1 MYTLP
6 VLFLLY
12 LLSLRG
18 RRNAPG
24 MEELKKWYY
33 AHRGLHNA
41 QRPEN
46 SMAAFRA
53 ALEQGFGIEFD
64 LHLLKDGNLGVMHD
78 SSLLRTTGREG
89 KMEELTT
96 AELKQYFLNGT
107 QETIPEFREILELFD
122 GKAPL
127 IIELKSEGGNAAKLT
142 ETAVRQLE
150 GYSGPYCIE
159 SFDPSCIRWL
169 KQHRP
174 EIIRGQLAYNSLGD
188 KNGFSF
194 PVRFITSFYL
204 ENFLTLPDFIAYD
217 LKSRKN
223 LSNFLC
229 RKVWG
234 IQGVSWTIRSK
245 EDFNTLVKEGWIPIF
260 EKFLP

>member
-1 MYTLP
+1 MYTIP
-6 VLFLLY
+6 ILFLLY

-18 RRNAPG
+18 RKDAPG
-24 MEELKKWYY
+24 MEELRKWYY
-33 AHRGLHNA
+33 AHRGLHDGDK
-41 QRPEN
+41 PEN

-53 ALEQGFGIEFD
+53 ALEKGFGIEFD

-78 SSLLRTTGREG
+78 SSLLRTTGCDG
-89 KMEELTT
+89 TMEELTT
-96 AELKQYFLNGT
+96 ADLKNYRLNGT
-107 QETIPEFREILELFD
+107 EETIPEFREILELFD

-142 ETAVRQLE
+142 ETAVKQLE
-150 GYSGPYCIE
+150 GYKGAYCIE
-159 SFDPSCIRWL
+159 SFDPFCIHWL
-169 KQHRP
+169 KKHRP
-174 EIIRGQLAYNSLGD
+174 DIIRGQLAYNSVGE
-188 KNGFSF
+188 KNGYFL

-204 ENFLTLPDFIAYD
+204 ENFLTVPDFIAYD
-217 LKSRKN
+217 VKKRKN

-245 EDFNTLVKEGWIPIF
+245 EEFNTVVKEGWIPIF